1 MKARSPQPP
10 QLDAIKARAVTGDTP
25 PQSPDATPCVCVI
38 GVGYVGE
45 SLLRQFG
52 TACGCIG
59 FDISEERVSSL
70 APRLKGLKNVVV
82 TSDPLK
88 LASATHYFVCV
99 PTPLRA
105 DNSVNLDCVILAVGT
120 ILQYARPGSCIIIE
134 SSVPVGTTRK
144 ILGPYK
150 DFFHCGMSPERVD
163 PGRTHP
169 QPREIP
175 KLVAGLTPLALKQIY
190 AIYSKVYQ
198 TVVPVSRPEV
208 AEMTKLFENCYRLV
222 NIAYVNEMS
231 DACRSHGIDPHEM
244 IGAASTK
251 PFGFQPFYPGLGVG
265 GSCLPVNPWYLLS
278 NNNRLPVLERSTKL
292 MRDRPQRMARGFHK
306 RCQDAK
312 STKPPQTAMQKP
324 RILVVGVCFKEGY
337 SDTSDSPGL
346 AFAQKL
352 RELGCSRLVFFDPLV
367 RDHQV
372 EWLKRLGVDDWNC
385 QYLEDN
391 FDGIAI
397 CNKSEHVNMSVV
409 NMLQR
414 TVVRSFV

>member
-10 QLDAIKARAVTGDTP
+10 QLDAIKARVVSDDTP
-25 PQSPDATPCVCVI
+25 HQSPDAAPCVCVI

-52 TACGCIG
+52 TACECIG

-70 APRLKGLKNVVV
+70 APRLKGLKNVSV

-99 PTPLRA
+99 PTPLRE
-105 DNSVNLDCVILAVGT
+105 DNSVDLDCVYMAVGT
-120 ILQYARPGSCIIIE
+120 ILRYARPGSCIIIE

-144 ILGPYK
+144 VLGPYK
-150 DFFHCGMSPERVD
+150 DYFHCGMSPERVD

-175 KLVAGLTPLALKQIY
+175 KLVAGLTSVALKQIY
-190 AIYSKVYQ
+190 ATYSEVYQ

-208 AEMTKLFENCYRLV
+208 AEMAKLFENCYRLV
-222 NIAYVNEMS
+222 NIAYVNEIS
-231 DACRSHGIDPHEM
+231 DACRAHGIDPHEM

-251 PFGFQPFYPGLGVG
+251 PFGFQPFNPGLGVG
-265 GSCLPVNPWYLLS
+265 GRCLPVNPWYLLS
-278 NNNRLPVLERSTKL
+278 NNNRLPVLEKSAKR
-292 MRDRPQRMARGFHK
+292 MHDRPHRMAQSFHK
-306 RCQDAK
+306 RCLDSK
-312 STKPPQTAMQKP
+312 STKPEATPMQKP
-324 RILVVGVCFKEGY
+324 RILIIGVCFKEGY

-346 AFAQKL
+346 AFAQTLKK
-352 RELGCSRLVFFDPLV
+352 LGCSRLAFFDPMV
-367 RDHQV
+367 RDNQV
-372 EWLKRLGVDDWNC
+372 DWLEKLGNEHWNC
-385 QYLEDN
+385 RYLEDN
-391 FDGIAI
+391 FDGVAI
-397 CNKSEHVNMSVV
+397 CNRSQQVNMSVV

-414 TVVRSFV
+414 TYVRSFV